1 MKVNE
6 LFIVEAKKAQT
17 QTRAQTRVQDQDD
30 PFLRAFGQQFDRT
43 VNEPKQVPAAA
54 TAPAPAPRQ
63 PARQAQTSLLR
74 QAGGEVTRQ
83 RMANV
88 ELPAGAEEKMAA
100 IADLDLDDEAPD
112 EEIEQRAAT
121 PTEQR
126 PALPQPT
133 GTDVKV
139 PSTALAT
146 INTAIAKAGEVEP
159 EWHQVRHLPGYL
171 QRPIR
176 AMGRQVFGQMTS
188 TPIENIQV
196 LADLGNSGNPNSARE
211 LNAVA
216 GWLKTHGE
224 RDTDGEI
231 KFQRVI
237 PDYEAKFFIYRAKGT
252 TFMLVKDFA
261 GQYIY
266 SWPSTDEESAK
277 RSKERIV
284 PQLPRR

>member
-88 ELPAGAEEKMAA
+88 ELPAGAEEKMTA

-139 PSTALAT
+139 Q
-146 INTAIAKAGEVEP
+146 IG
-159 EWHQVRHLPGYL
+159 
-171 QRPIR
+171 R
-176 AMGRQVFGQMTS
+176 AHV
-188 TPIENIQV
+188 
-196 LADLGNSGNPNSARE
+196 
-211 LNAVA
+211 
-216 GWLKTHGE
+216 
-224 RDTDGEI
+224 
-231 KFQRVI
+231 
-237 PDYEAKFFIYRAKGT
+237 
-252 TFMLVKDFA
+252 
-261 GQYIY
+261 
-266 SWPSTDEESAK
+266 
-277 RSKERIV
+277 
-284 PQLPRR
+284 

>member
-1 MKVNE
+1 MKVHD
-6 LFIVEAKKAQT
+6 LFIIEAKKKAQPQAHT
-17 QTRAQTRVQDQDD
+17 QTRVQDDD

-43 VNEPKQVPAAA
+43 VGAKTDQV
-54 TAPAPAPRQ
+54 PAPAPQRQ
-63 PARQAQTSLLR
+63 VHQPQASQLR

-88 ELPAGAEEKMAA
+88 ELPAGADEKMAA
-100 IADLDLDDEAPD
+100 IYNLNLDDEVPD
-112 EEIEQRAAT
+112 EEIEQRVAT
-121 PTEQR
+121 QTEYR
-126 PALPQPT
+126 PALPRPA
-133 GTDVKV
+133 GTEVKA

-159 EWHQVRHLPGYL
+159 EWHQVRHLPGYM

-176 AMGRQVFGQMTS
+176 AMGRQVFREITT

-196 LADLGNSGNPNSARE
+196 LADLGNSGNPNTARE

-231 KFQRVI
+231 KFQRSI
-237 PDYEAKFFIYRAKGT
+237 PDYEAEFFIYKARGT

-266 SWPSTDEESAK
+266 SWPSVDEEHF
-277 RSKERIV
+277 ERPKQRIT

>member
-1 MKVNE
+1 MKIQDLNINE
-6 LFIVEAKKAQT
+6 ARKAQP
-17 QTRAQTRVQDQDD
+17 QAQPQAQTRVQDKEED
-30 PFLRAFGQQFDRT
+30 PFLKAFGQQFDRS
-43 VNEPKQVPAAA
+43 VNQPKQVPAAA
-54 TAPAPAPRQ
+54 PQRPI
-63 PARQAQTSLLR
+63 RQAQTSVLR
-74 QAGGEVTRQ
+74 QAGGEMTRQ

-100 IADLDLDDEAPD
+100 IYDLDLDDEVPD
-112 EEIEQRAAT
+112 EEIEQHAAT

-126 PALPQPT
+126 PALPSPV
-133 GTDVKV
+133 GTDVKT

-146 INTAIAKAGEVEP
+146 INTALAKTDVEP

-224 RDTDGEI
+224 RDTYGEI
-231 KFQRVI
+231 KFQRAI
-237 PDYEAKFFIYRAKGT
+237 PDYDAKFFIYKAKGT

-266 SWPSTDEESAK
+266 GWPSTDEKSAK
-277 RSKERIV
+277 RSEERV
-284 PQLPRR
+284 ALQLPRR